1 MDSCLVEKGGGRG
14 SEERFNVRDI
24 GYDFFLFVFHL
35 FCIFARIFVA

>member
-24 GYDFFLFVFHL
+24 GYDFFLFIFS
-35 FCIFARIFVA
+35 FIFAFLSAKII